1 MRKAILHLKQRDP
14 VLRSIIE
21 KVGPYRIEYS
31 PADFSTLARSIIYQQ
46 LSGKV
51 ALTMYNRLEA
61 ACRGNRVTPEAVLAL
76 DPETMRALG
85 LSRQKIAYLREAAA
99 WAVDGRLDFEQLA
112 KMPDDEVTRR
122 LTAIKGV
129 GPWTVHMFL
138 IFGLRRPDVMPSGD
152 LGIRVAVQKAYGMP
166 ELPPPA
172 VIDRLAEER
181 WRPYCSVASWYLW
194 RSLEDKNGL

>member
-1 MRKAILHLKQRDP
+1 MRKAIQYLKRNDP
-14 VLRSIIE
+14 ILGSIIE

-31 PADFSTLARSIIYQQ
+31 PPEFATLARSILYQQ

-51 ALTMYNRLEA
+51 ALTLYNRLEA
-61 ACRGNRVTPEAVLAL
+61 ACPGKQVTPHAVLAL
-76 DPETMRALG
+76 EPERMRELG
-85 LSRQKIAYLREAAA
+85 LSRQKIAYLREAAQ
-99 WAVDGRLDFEQLA
+99 WAIDGRLDFEELEVL
-112 KMPDDEVTRR
+112 PDKEVMRR
-122 LTAIKGV
+122 LTAIKGI

-152 LGIRVAVQKAYGMP
+152 LGIRVAVQKAYGMS

-172 VIDRLAEER
+172 LIDRMAEQR